1 MIFSLRR
8 MRAVAR
14 KEFHHLFRD
23 PRMRPVIFVLPVI
36 QLLMLGVAANM
47 DVLGVDVV
55 VVDRD
60 RSAVSREIV
69 ERIDANAAFEVF
81 GVTSEESVAE
91 KALDRGQAELVVV
104 LPEGTARGLAR
115 GEPVELPVWVDGTDT
130 NRGMLAQGYLQ
141 SVLDRVNEERLD
153 LGGQAVSAFV
163 GGRPEPRVRV
173 LYNPALQS
181 RWFMVPG
188 ILVLVLAVITMLLSA
203 LAVVKEKEQGTIEQ
217 LSVTPIRPA
226 ELILGK
232 LAPFLIVGFIV
243 AVLVTIA
250 AVTVFGVPLLGNPL
264 ELLGMSVLFILST
277 MGLGLFASTV
287 SRTQQQALLFAVLIL
302 LPSMLLGGVFYPI
315 SNMPM
320 WAQRLADLTPVRWF
334 IAMVRAV
341 FLKGVGFET
350 LWREALILGV
360 IGVVVLAFAIFRFR
374 KRSA

>member
-14 KEFHHLFRD
+14 KEFRHLFRD
-23 PRMRPVIFVLPVI
+23 HRMRPVIFVAPVI
-36 QLLMLGVAANM
+36 QLVVLGIAANM
-47 DVLGVDVV
+47 DVLGVDVM

-69 ERIDANAAFEVF
+69 QRIDANAAFEVF
-81 GVTSEESVAE
+81 GVTGEESVAE

-141 SVLDRVNEERLD
+141 SVLDRVNEERLGLGAARLGAM
-153 LGGQAVSAFV
+153 LGGL
-163 GGRPEPRVRV
+163 PEPRVRV

-226 ELILGK
+226 ELLLGK
-232 LAPFLIVGFIV
+232 LAPFLIVGLVV
-243 AVLVTIA
+243 AVLVTAA
-250 AVTVFGVPLLGNPL
+250 AVVFFGVPLLGNPL
-264 ELLGMSVLFILST
+264 ELLGMILLFILST
-277 MGLGLFASTV
+277 MGLGLLASTV
-287 SRTQQQALLFAVLIL
+287 SRTQQQALLSAVLIL

-315 SNMPM
+315 SNMPL
-320 WAQRLADLTPVRWF
+320 WAQRLADLTPIRWF

-350 LWREALILGV
+350 LWREAIILGL
-360 IGVVVLAFAIFRFR
+360 IGVVVLGFAIFRFR

>member
-14 KEFHHLFRD
+14 KEFRHLFRD
-23 PRMRPVIFVLPVI
+23 PRMRPVIFVAPVI
-36 QLLMLGVAANM
+36 QLVVLGIAANM

-60 RSAVSREIV
+60 QSAVSREIV
-69 ERIDANAAFEVF
+69 QRIDANTAFEVW
-81 GVTSEESVAE
+81 GVTTDEAVAE
-91 KALDRGQAELVVV
+91 RALDRGQAELVVV

-115 GEPVELPVWVDGTDT
+115 NEPVDLPVWVDGTDT

-141 SVLDRVNEERLD
+141 NVLDAVSSERLD
-153 LGGQAVSAFV
+153 LGGQAMSALV

-226 ELILGK
+226 ELLLGK
-232 LAPFLIVGFIV
+232 LAPFLIVGVIV
-243 AVLVTIA
+243 AVLVTVA
-250 AVTVFGVPLLGNPL
+250 AVLAFGVPLLGNPL
-264 ELLGMSVLFILST
+264 ELLGMILLFILST
-277 MGLGLFASTV
+277 MGLGLLASTV
-287 SRTQQQALLFAVLIL
+287 SQTQQQALLSAVLIL

-320 WAQRLADLTPVRWF
+320 WAQRLADLTPIRWF

-350 LWREALILGV
+350 LWREALILGA
-360 IGVVVLAFAIFRFR
+360 IGVLVLASAIFRFR

>member
-1 MIFSLRR
+1 MIFSPRR
-8 MRAVAR
+8 MLAVAR

-23 PRMRPVIFVLPVI
+23 PRMRPVIFVAPVL
-36 QLLMLGVAANM
+36 QLVVLGIAANM

-69 ERIDANAAFEVF
+69 ERIDANAAFDVY
-81 GVTSEESVAE
+81 GVTSDEAVAE
-91 KALDRGQAELVVV
+91 RALDRGQAELVVV

-141 SVLDRVNEERLD
+141 SVLDRVNEDRLGLGVASLGKV
-153 LGGQAVSAFV
+153 LGGL
-163 GGRPEPRVRV
+163 PEPRVRV
-173 LYNPALQS
+173 LFNPALQS
-181 RWFMVPG
+181 RWFMIPG
-188 ILVLVLAVITMLLSA
+188 VLVLVLAVITILLSA

-217 LSVTPIRPA
+217 LSVTPIRPT
-226 ELILGK
+226 ELLLGK
-232 LAPFLIVGFIV
+232 LAPFIIVGLIV
-243 AVLVTIA
+243 AALVTVA
-250 AVTVFGVPLLGNPL
+250 AVVFFGVPLLGNPL
-264 ELLGMSVLFILST
+264 ELVGMMLLFLLST
-277 MGLGLFASTV
+277 MGIGLLASTV
-287 SRTQQQALLFAVLIL
+287 SRTQQQALLSAVLIL

-315 SNMPM
+315 SNMPL
-320 WAQRLADLTPVRWF
+320 WAQRLADFTPIRWF

-350 LWREALILGV
+350 LWREAIILGA
-360 IGVVVLAFAIFRFR
+360 IGVVVLGFAVFLFR

>member
-14 KEFHHLFRD
+14 KEFRHLFRD
-23 PRMRPVIFVLPVI
+23 PRMRPVIFVAPVI
-36 QLLMLGVAANM
+36 QLVVLGIAANM

-60 RSAVSREIV
+60 QSAVSREIV
-69 ERIDANAAFEVF
+69 QRIDANTAFEVW
-81 GVTSEESVAE
+81 GVTTDEAVAE
-91 KALDRGQAELVVV
+91 RALDRGQAELVVV

-115 GEPVELPVWVDGTDT
+115 NEPVDLPVWVDGTDT

-141 SVLDRVNEERLD
+141 NVLDAVSSERLD
-153 LGGQAVSAFV
+153 LGGQAMSALV

-226 ELILGK
+226 ELLLGK
-232 LAPFLIVGFIV
+232 LAPFLIVGVIV
-243 AVLVTIA
+243 AVLVTVA
-250 AVTVFGVPLLGNPL
+250 AVLAFGVPLLGNPL
-264 ELLGMSVLFILST
+264 ELLGMILLFILST
-277 MGLGLFASTV
+277 MGLGLLASTV
-287 SRTQQQALLFAVLIL
+287 SQTQQQALLSAVLIL

-320 WAQRLADLTPVRWF
+320 WAQRLADLTPIRWF

-350 LWREALILGV
+350 LWREALILGA
-360 IGVVVLAFAIFRFR
+360 IGVLVLAFAIFRFR